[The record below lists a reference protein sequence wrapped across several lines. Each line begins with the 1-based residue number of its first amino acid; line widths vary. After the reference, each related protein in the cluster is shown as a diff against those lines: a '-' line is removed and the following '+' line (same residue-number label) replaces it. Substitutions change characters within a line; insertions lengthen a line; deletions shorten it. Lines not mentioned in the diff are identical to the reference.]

1 MRSDLAAFL
10 GAMAL
15 ITVTPGPD
23 TAVVVRSALRAG
35 TPAAL
40 RTAAGTCLGL
50 LAWGALAALGV
61 AAILAASAALF
72 TAVKLVGAA
81 YLVWLGVRTLLTAGA
96 APPPAAPAREGSRGA
111 FAGGLAPNLLNV
123 KAALFFTA
131 LLPQFIAPEDP
142 VLVVSALMTAIA
154 ALASLAWLSL
164 YALLVPR
171 AGDVLRRPAV
181 RRRIDRCTGAVL
193 IALGLRIAVERR

>member
-1 MRSDLAAFL
+1 MRSDLLAFL

-23 TAVVVRSALRAG
+23 TAVVVRSAMRAG

-50 LAWGALAALGV
+50 LGWGALAALGV
-61 AAILAASAALF
+61 AAVLAASAALF

-81 YLVWLGVRTLLTAGA
+81 YLLWLGVRTILSAGA
-96 APPPAAPAREGSRGA
+96 APPAAAPAREETRGA
-111 FAGGLAPNLLNV
+111 FAVGLATNLLNV

-131 LLPQFIAPEDP
+131 LLPQFSARENP
-142 VLVVSALMTAIA
+142 VLAVSALMTAIA

-171 AGDVLRRPAV
+171 AGDVLRRPVV